1 MENKMDHQD
10 IASLQLAAVI
20 QTATDGIIIIDQLGI
35 ILKVN
40 NAASEL
46 FGYHIDEL
54 IGRNINMLMPGRYS
68 EKHDGYLQ
76 NYHRTGEKKI
86 IGIGREVEGKRKF
99 PLKKK
104 SKCISM

>member
-54 IGRNINMLMPGRYS
+54 IGRNI
-68 EKHDGYLQ
+68 
-76 NYHRTGEKKI
+76 
-86 IGIGREVEGKRKF
+86 
-99 PLKKK
+99 
-104 SKCISM
+104 IS

>member
-1 MENKMDHQD
+1 MNHQD

-46 FGYHIDEL
+46 FGYHIDL
-54 IGRNINMLMPGRYS
+54 FVSAVQIGLV
-68 EKHDGYLQ
+68 YL
-76 NYHRTGEKKI
+76 NKY
-86 IGIGREVEGKRKF
+86 
-99 PLKKK
+99 LL
-104 SKCISM
+104 

>member
-1 MENKMDHQD
+1 MDHQD

-54 IGRNINMLMPGRYS
+54 IGRVFSLIHLVC
-68 EKHDGYLQ
+68 L
-76 NYHRTGEKKI
+76 
-86 IGIGREVEGKRKF
+86 
-99 PLKKK
+99 
-104 SKCISM
+104 

>member
-1 MENKMDHQD
+1 MDHQD

-76 NYHRTGEKKI
+76 NY
-86 IGIGREVEGKRKF
+86 
-99 PLKKK
+99 L
-104 SKCISM
+104 